1 VRGWLDAGRLK
12 ERIGYLTLPGGLRMT
27 VWWMVKRI
35 ANIEYDWLSESI
47 IDPARLYEVTADPFE
62 LHRIGRPEDL
72 AATDP
77 KMIEQVE
84 RNIATS
90 VANQLARNEWVYFLT
105 DGAEVVSQL
114 NVAMGPRARVDD
126 PIRAWLELPAD
137 SVYQSYA
144 FTPAAHRRR
153 RAAQKLFML
162 IHNDLARQGKRKAY
176 GIVSR
181 TNMPQIRNLERAGFA
196 MVASICVNRK
206 GRLLFTRGLASRSIR
221 IVPLGSEGA
230 R

>member
-1 VRGWLDAGRLK
+1 MGLPHVGRLK
-12 ERIGYLTLPGGLRMT
+12 ERIGYLTLPGGLRT
-27 VWWMVKRI
+27 TIWWAIKRT
-35 ANIEYDWLSESI
+35 ADIEYDWLSESL
-47 IDPARLYEVTADPFE
+47 IDPAKPYAVTADPFV
-62 LHRIGRPEDL
+62 LHRIGSPADL
-72 AATDP
+72 AASDP

-84 RNIATS
+84 RNISTS
-90 VANQLARNEWVYFLT
+90 VANQLARDEWVYFLT
-105 DGAEVVSQL
+105 DGPEVVSQL
-114 NVAMGPRARVDD
+114 NVAMGPRARIDD
-126 PIRAWLELPAD
+126 PLRAWLGFASD

-162 IHNDLARQGKRKAY
+162 VHDDCARQGKRKAY

-196 MVASICVNRK
+196 MVGSICATRR
-206 GRLLFTRGLASRSIR
+206 GRLLFTRGLRVRSIH
-221 IVPLGSEGA
+221 IEALTSEDP

>member
-1 VRGWLDAGRLK
+1 MGLLDVARLK
-12 ERIGYLTLPGGLRMT
+12 ERIGYLTLPGGLRTT
-27 VWWMVKRI
+27 VWWVIKRV
-35 ANIEYDWLSESI
+35 ADIEYDWLSESL
-47 IDPARLYEVTADPFE
+47 IDPAKLYAVTADPFV
-62 LHRIGRPEDL
+62 LHRIGSPADL

-84 RNIATS
+84 RNTAAS
-90 VANQLARNEWVYFLT
+90 VAKQLARNEWVYFLT
-105 DGAEVVSQL
+105 DGPEVVSQL
-114 NVAMGPRARVDD
+114 NVAMGPRARIDD
-126 PIRAWLELPAD
+126 PLRGWLAFAED

-162 IHNDLARQGKRKAY
+162 VHDDLARLGKRKAY

-196 MVASICVNRK
+196 MVGSLCATRK
-206 GRLLFTRGLASRSIR
+206 GRLLFTRNLKVRSIR
-221 IVPLGSEGA
+221 IEPLTSEDT

>member
-1 VRGWLDAGRLK
+1 MGLLDMRRLK
-12 ERIGYLTLPGGLRMT
+12 ERVGYLTLPGGLRT
-27 VWWMVKRI
+27 TLWWMIKRT
-35 ANIEYDWLSESI
+35 ANIEYDWLTESI
-47 IDPARLYEVTADPFE
+47 IDPAQLYPVTADPFE
-62 LHRIGRPEDL
+62 LYRIGSPRDL

-77 KMIEQVE
+77 GMIEQVE
-84 RNIATS
+84 RNISTS

-105 DGAEVVSQL
+105 DGPEVVSQL
-114 NVAMGPRARVDD
+114 NVAMGPRARIDD
-126 PIRAWLELPAD
+126 PLRAWLAFPVD

-162 IHNDLARQGKRKAY
+162 IHNDLAGQGKRKAY

-196 MVASICVNRK
+196 MVGSICATRR
-206 GRLLFTRGLASRSIR
+206 GRLLFTRGLTGRAIR
-221 IVPLGSEGA
+221 IEPLASGDTG
-230 R
+230 

>member
-1 VRGWLDAGRLK
+1 MGRLDMARLK
-12 ERIGYLTLPGGLRMT
+12 ERIGYLTLPGGLRT
-27 VWWMVKRI
+27 TIWWLVKRT
-35 ANIEYDWLSESI
+35 ADIEYDLLSESL
-47 IDPARLYEVTADPFE
+47 IDPAQPYPVTADPFE
-62 LHRIGRPEDL
+62 LHRIASPSDL
-72 AATDP
+72 AAADP

-84 RNIATS
+84 RSISTS
-90 VANQLARNEWVYFLT
+90 VANQLARNEWVYFLS
-105 DGAEVVSQL
+105 DGPEVVSQL
-114 NVAMGPRARVDD
+114 NVAMGPRARIDD
-126 PIRAWLELPAD
+126 PLRAWLAFPSD

-196 MVASICVNRK
+196 MVGSICATRR
-206 GRLLFTRGLASRSIR
+206 GRLLFTRGLRGRSVHIE
-221 IVPLGSEGA
+221 PLTGED
-230 R
+230 RR

>member
-1 VRGWLDAGRLK
+1 MGLLDATRLK
-12 ERIGYLTLPGGLRMT
+12 ERWGYLTLPGGLRT
-27 VWWMVKRI
+27 TLWWVIKRV
-35 ANIEYDWLSESI
+35 ADIEYDWLTESI

-62 LHRIGRPEDL
+62 LHRIGTLQDL

-77 KMIEQVE
+77 KLTEQVE
-84 RNIATS
+84 RNIAAS
-90 VANQLARNEWVYFLT
+90 VAKQLARNEWVYFLT
-105 DGAEVVSQL
+105 DGAVVVSQL
-114 NVAMGPRARVDD
+114 NVAMGPRARMDD
-126 PIRAWLELPAD
+126 PLRAWLAFPAD

-144 FTPAAHRRR
+144 FTPAEHRRR

-162 IHNDLARQGKRKAY
+162 VHNDLARQGKRKAY

-196 MVASICVNRK
+196 MNGSICATRR
-206 GRLLFTRGLASRSIR
+206 GRLLFTRGLTVRGIR
-221 IVPLGSEGA
+221 IEPLGPEDA

>member
-1 VRGWLDAGRLK
+1 MGLLDLGKLK
-12 ERIGYLTLPGGLRMT
+12 ERIGYLTLPGGLRT
-27 VWWMVKRI
+27 TIWWLIKRT
-35 ANIEYDWLSESI
+35 ADIEYDWLSESI
-47 IDPARLYEVTADPFE
+47 IDPAQLYPVTADPFE
-62 LHRIGRPEDL
+62 LHRIASPADL
-72 AATDP
+72 TATDP

-84 RNIATS
+84 RNISTS
-90 VANQLARNEWVYFLT
+90 VVDQLARNEWVYFLS
-105 DGAEVVSQL
+105 DGPEVVAQL
-114 NVAMGPRARVDD
+114 NVAMGPRARIDD
-126 PIRAWLELPAD
+126 PLRAWMALPAD

-196 MVASICVNRK
+196 MVASICVTRG
-206 GRLLFTRGLASRSIR
+206 GRILFTRGFTPRSLHIT
-221 IVPLGSEGA
+221 PLGSEEA